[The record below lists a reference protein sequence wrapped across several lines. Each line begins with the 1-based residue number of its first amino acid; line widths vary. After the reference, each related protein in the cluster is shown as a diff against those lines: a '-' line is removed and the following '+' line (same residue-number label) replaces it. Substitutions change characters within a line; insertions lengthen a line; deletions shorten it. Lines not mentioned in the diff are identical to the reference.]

1 MLDEVDAQ
9 HALQTNGWAAIA
21 SFGVARLNDL
31 AQCGPRHYGL
41 HRLQKLIAPGG
52 LAVVFKGLVC
62 SHCEGLLFHGHH
74 FEVMNVTTQV
84 TSEFGT

>member
-1 MLDEVDAQ
+1 
-9 HALQTNGWAAIA
+9 
-21 SFGVARLNDL
+21 
-31 AQCGPRHYGL
+31 
-41 HRLQKLIAPGG
+41 
-52 LAVVFKGLVC
+52 LVC